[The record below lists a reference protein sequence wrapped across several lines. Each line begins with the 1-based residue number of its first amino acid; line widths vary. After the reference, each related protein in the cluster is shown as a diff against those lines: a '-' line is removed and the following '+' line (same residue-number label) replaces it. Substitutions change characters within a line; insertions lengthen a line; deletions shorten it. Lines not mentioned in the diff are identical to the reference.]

1 MLRQSEEDD
10 KKMKIGIITFWW
22 SQDNYGQL
30 LQCYAL
36 QKYLRDAGHDA
47 YLIRYKN
54 EEKTPLWKRCL
65 KAFNLSLLYKHL
77 KYKINSCK
85 VKKEQICN
93 DRHFD
98 EFRKNY
104 INQSEKIYSSY
115 KELKENPPEADVYIV
130 GSDQVWNFSLL
141 EKIKN
146 SSYIHSYMLDFGKST
161 TKKMSYAASWSMSS
175 LSNELIEEIK
185 PLLQKFSYVSVR
197 EKNGVELCSLCGY
210 DKAEFVCDP
219 TMLLDARIYR
229 DLYKSEMIRKQEK
242 KYLLLYMLN
251 NECDFDI
258 QKIYD
263 FAKEK
268 KLQVVYVTGNGV
280 VDKRDK
286 VFATIPEWLYLI
298 DNAEYIVT
306 NSYHCCVFSSLFNKK
321 FGTVKLKGKDIGMN
335 TRFDTLF
342 DLLGIKTRYV
352 DENFD
357 DLLVDYKIC
366 DIKKDSCF
374 LEMLNA

>member
-1 MLRQSEEDD
+1 
-10 KKMKIGIITFWW
+10 MKIGIMTFWW

-47 YLIRYKN
+47 YLIRYKC
-54 EEKTPLWKRCL
+54 EEISPLWKKLL
-65 KAFNLSLLYKHL
+65 KAFNPILLLRYINYKLHL
-77 KYKINSCK
+77 KK
-85 VKKEQICN
+85 VKNEHKN
-93 DRHFD
+93 NNRYFD
-98 EFRKNY
+98 DFRNKY
-104 INQSEKIYSSY
+104 IKQSERFYNSY

-130 GSDQVWNFSLL
+130 GSDQVWNFSFLK
-141 EKIKN
+141 KIKN
-146 SSYIHSYMLDFGKST
+146 SSYIHSYMLDFGKET
-161 TKKMSYAASWSMSS
+161 TKKMSYAASWSMTS
-175 LSNELIEEIK
+175 LSNELIAEIK

-197 EKNGVELCSLCGY
+197 EKNGIDLCKQCGY

-219 TMLLDARIYR
+219 TMLLDVEVYR
-229 DLYKSEMIRKQEK
+229 DLYKSEVIRKQDK

-251 NECDFDI
+251 NECDFDV
-258 QKIYD
+258 QKVYD

-268 KLQVVYVTGNGV
+268 KLEVVYVTGNGV
-280 VDKRDK
+280 VDKREK
-286 VFATIPEWLYLI
+286 FFATIPEWLYLI

-306 NSYHCCVFSSLFNKK
+306 NSYHCCVLSSLFNKK
-321 FGTVKLKGKDIGMN
+321 FGTVRLKGKGIGMN
-335 TRFDTLF
+335 IRFDTLF

-374 LEMLNA
+374 LEMLNAEN

>member
-1 MLRQSEEDD
+1 MLRKNKEGD
-10 KKMKIGIITFWW
+10 KKVKIGIMTFWW

-36 QKYLRDAGHDA
+36 QKCLRDAGHEA

-54 EEKTPLWKRCL
+54 EERSPLWKRCL

-104 INQSEKIYSSY
+104 INQSEKFYSSY

-130 GSDQVWNFSLL
+130 GSDQVWNFSFLK
-141 EKIKN
+141 KIKN
-146 SSYIHSYMLDFGKST
+146 SSYIHSYMLDFGKET
-161 TKKMSYAASWSMSS
+161 TKKMSYAASWSMNS
-175 LSNELIEEIK
+175 LSNELIAEIK

-197 EKNGVELCSLCGY
+197 EKNGIDLCKQCGY
-210 DKAEFVCDP
+210 EKAEFVCDP
-219 TMLLDARIYR
+219 TMLLDVDVYR
-229 DLYKSEMIRKQEK
+229 NLYKSEVIRKQDK

-258 QKIYD
+258 QKVYD

-268 KLQVVYVTGNGV
+268 KLEVVYVTGNGV
-280 VDKRDK
+280 VDKREK
-286 VFATIPEWLYLI
+286 IFATIPEWLYLI

-306 NSYHCCVFSSLFNKK
+306 NSFHCCVFSSIFEKK
-321 FGTVKLKGKDIGMN
+321 FGVVKLKGKSAGMN
-335 TRFDTLF
+335 TRMFTLF
-342 DLLGIKTRYV
+342 HLLGIEERFV
-352 DENFD
+352 DD
-357 DLLVDYKIC
+357 DFSNIEKSYTMN
-366 DIKKDSCF
+366 KDRITDFIGKLS
-374 LEMLNA
+374 